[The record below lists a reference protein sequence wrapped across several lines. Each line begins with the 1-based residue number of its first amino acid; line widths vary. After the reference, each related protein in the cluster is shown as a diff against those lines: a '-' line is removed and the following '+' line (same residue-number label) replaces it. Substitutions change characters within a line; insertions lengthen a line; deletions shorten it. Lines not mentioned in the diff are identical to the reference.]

1 MTRSKDDQLRWYD
14 VDVSLSQ
21 SGDFVIINKTLIIIR
36 SITGESTKN
45 SKKKILLILADFI
58 TSDIVLNNKL
68 FNTRSI
74 TLIYIIIR
82 KRSISWCSF
91 TNNDMDW

>member
-14 VDVSLSQ
+14 ADLSLSQ
-21 SGDFVIINKTLIIIR
+21 SGDFVIINKTLIIAR

-45 SKKKILLILADFI
+45 SKKILLILADSI
-58 TSDIVLNNKL
+58 TGYIVLNNKL

-74 TLIYIIIR
+74 TNLYYG
-82 KRSISWCSF
+82 S
-91 TNNDMDW
+91 